1 MNPYYDANVLYDAG
15 DRAMNGSQF
24 KYASKL
30 YKLNQLLITAK
41 LQKALQNGTYHPK
54 GSMKFRYRER
64 GKERLISSI
73 VTPDKAVNHVICD
86 EVLTPYLQSFY
97 STTIRHL
104 RRGKA

>member
-15 DRAMNGSQF
+15 DHAMKGSQF

-54 GSMKFRYRER
+54 GSMSSDIVSEER
-64 GKERLISSI
+64 N
-73 VTPDKAVNHVICD
+73 A
-86 EVLTPYLQSFY
+86 SFPA
-97 STTIRHL
+97 S
-104 RRGKA
+104 